1 MRINQF
7 DLLDFLNYDSN
18 TRQFLTFAERILIHQ
33 NIARL
38 RNQLTAKDL
47 PENLQNKLIERKK
60 IMRETGWKYV
70 PVRYNQDRDIERIE
84 ELK

>member
-38 RNQLTAKDL
+38 RNQLAAKDL

-60 IMRETGWKYV
+60 IMRETKWKYV
-70 PVRYNQDRDIERIE
+70 PVRYNQDRDIGIIE
-84 ELK
+84 P

>member
-38 RNQLTAKDL
+38 RNQLAAKDL

-60 IMRETGWKYV
+60 IMRETQWKYV
-70 PVRYNQDRDIERIE
+70 QVRVSQDRKIERV
-84 ELK
+84 